1 MKVRPMPKPQSRVPR
16 PSTALSRAIR
26 YVGLL
31 VGIIGG
37 WEIGSRMQPNA
48 SASDLQGYP
57 LLFAAALGALLFLAA
72 PYVTLGFFD
81 WLHREIRRLSALDL
95 VAAGVGLLVGGVVAA
110 LLAWP
115 LSLLPGIYGDF
126 LPALTAIIICSVSV
140 IAVVTKKRELQ
151 TLVGRPTAQ
160 ATGFMSSNSHGGAN
174 DEKRFPGIVVDTS
187 VIIDGRFV
195 DLAATGIL
203 MSDLIVPQFV
213 LRELQLVADSP
224 DPSKRDRGRRGLD
237 VLERLRQE
245 AGVNL
250 IITNVDAP
258 EENDVDA
265 KLVRIARLNDYWIL
279 TGDSNLE
286 RVAQL
291 QEVRVLNIHQL
302 AHVLRPP
309 LVPGELMSLKIVQPG
324 REFGQ
329 GVGFLTD
336 GTMVVVEAGKS
347 LIGQDVKVVVTRTLQ
362 TGAGRMAFAQ
372 VVESEPD

>member
-1 MKVRPMPKPQSRVPR
+1 MPKSSTPAPR
-16 PSTALSRAIR
+16 TNTALSRALR
-26 YVGLL
+26 YLGLI

-37 WEIGSRMQPNA
+37 WEIGSYLQPNA
-48 SASDLQGYP
+48 SSTDIKGYP
-57 LLFAAALGALLFLAA
+57 VLFAAVLGALFFLAA
-72 PYVTLGFFD
+72 PYITLGLFR
-81 WLHREIRRLSALDL
+81 WLHREIRRLSAIDL
-95 VAAGVGLLVGGVVAA
+95 VAVAVGLLVGGVVSA

-115 LSLLPGIYGDF
+115 LSLLPGVYGNL
-126 LPALTAIIICSVSV
+126 LPAASAVAICCVSV
-140 IAVVTKKRELQ
+140 LALVTKKREFQALI
-151 TLVGRPTAQ
+151 GRPSHEVPSFLTPN
-160 ATGFMSSNSHGGAN
+160 SSDSKVPN
-174 DEKRFPGIVVDTS
+174 GIVIDTS
-187 VIIDGRFV
+187 VIIDGRIV

-203 MSDLIVPQFV
+203 MAQLIVPQFV

-224 DPSKRDRGRRGLD
+224 DPSRRDRGKRGLD
-237 VLERLRQE
+237 VLERLRQDST
-245 AGVNL
+245 VDL
-250 IITNVDAP
+250 IITSLDAP
-258 EENDVDA
+258 DENDVDA
-265 KLVRIARLNDYWIL
+265 KLVRLARLHDYWIL

-324 REFGQ
+324 REYGQ

-336 GTMVVVEAGKS
+336 GTMVVVEAGKG

-372 VVESEPD
+372 VVEAEPA

>member
-1 MKVRPMPKPQSRVPR
+1 MPKPSTRVPR
-16 PSTALSRAIR
+16 TNTALSRALR
-26 YVGLL
+26 YGGLI

-37 WEIGSRMQPNA
+37 WEIGSYLQPEA
-48 SASDLQGYP
+48 SSTDVQGYP
-57 LLFAAALGALLFLAA
+57 LLFAAVIGALLFLAA
-72 PYVTLGFFD
+72 PYVTLGLFR

-95 VAAGVGLLVGGVVAA
+95 VAVAVGLLVGGVVSA

-115 LSLLPGIYGDF
+115 LSLLPHYYGDL
-126 LPALTAIIICSVSV
+126 LPAVSAVAICCVSV
-140 IAVVTKKRELQ
+140 LALVTKKREFQALI
-151 TLVGRPTAQ
+151 GRPVQHMPNLLTS
-160 ATGFMSSNSHGGAN
+160 TSSNGSHA
-174 DEKRFPGIVVDTS
+174 PHGIVIDTS
-187 VIIDGRFV
+187 VIIDGRIV
-195 DLAATGIL
+195 DLAATGVL
-203 MSDLIVPQFV
+203 MAQLVVPQFV

-224 DPSKRDRGRRGLD
+224 DPSRRDRGKRGLD
-237 VLERLRQE
+237 VLERLRQDT
-245 AGVNL
+245 GVDL
-250 IITNVDAP
+250 IITNLDAP
-258 EENDVDA
+258 DENDVDA
-265 KLVRIARLNDYWIL
+265 KLVRIARLHDYWIL

-309 LVPGELMSLKIVQPG
+309 LVPGELMSLKIVQAG

-336 GTMVVVEAGKS
+336 GTMVVVEAGKG

-372 VVESEPD
+372 VVDADSI